1 MSAGYIQLAAIGQQ
15 DAYLT
20 GEPQVTY
27 FSGVY
32 KRHTPFVLEAYDIPF
47 NDQLITYGGTSI
59 CRIPPKGDLIRSLTL
74 KVDLPALENPGNDF
88 TWPTQP
94 SSINFPRLWFG
105 LADGSTVGPIS
116 AGTGFQY
123 YSTNSASLIA
133 WFSKSTLFG
142 PYATYSTSLSKFIFS
157 NSSVGLSNVIVS
169 ATAPPTSAL
178 SGVFWGFD
186 PVNYSSATSSNLIYN
201 AVSGV
206 VTPDFTLLE
215 AGWFQTA
222 GLPIDPYTGLYFN
235 LNQTISFSGLSFM
248 NFSGTTALGSYWT
261 SNGLLSITYKLSAGG
276 GIQFLSPGYYTIR
289 AGFNVDAGASIQS
302 MAYATSTTA
311 TAPLTPS
318 FSYVVDCVVSPDPS
332 TPLVIP
338 FIVTDATLYY
348 YFYATTNGSQILPG
362 TYFTVSRANDI
373 YQFSSNIALSG
384 TSLATLPFYGNTNP
398 SNSTIALNPDST
410 LNFTVNGEY
419 LITGTLSLNDPSYV
433 SNVVVGEGSNV
444 VYDYDLSLQGRNPT
458 YAFSIPVVA
467 DNTRNYYIKVSTT
480 GSLSNILSNSFLAV
494 NQIGV
499 LADTAPSFI
508 LPYNGVL
515 LQTTS
520 NLLTT
525 PLQLKSPYFSSNT
538 NPTAMINVNS
548 SGNLTF
554 SNAISYMMTGVFYTS
569 NAVTNVS
576 VASSDSTFTPQV
588 YPLALGLAPPY
599 TVSIPFVVANTA
611 ATYSISL
618 GINGATANVLDRTYV
633 SVVPL
638 ASNLYSPTTTTIFNY
653 YDSVGTYIIA
663 NADLKIGGQTIQ
675 SITGEYIEIW
685 NELNVPYENQP
696 GLQLMTGKYD
706 TGTSVAPPGRTY
718 YVNLPYYFYGNPELS
733 IPITAL
739 GRQDIEIWVTFRNFS
754 ELTDIVVANPTLTAT
769 IITEYVYLANPEID
783 WFQNHRLD
791 YVITQTQYQEF
802 DLIQGFKT
810 AVFELNFKGPVKEL
824 FFVIQPDGN
833 LPYDYSNNGLQSMGM
848 TFNGED
854 AFLTSCTDA
863 TYLGAIEPFK
873 HHINFFSS
881 PPGSTVP
888 GRQFFMYCFSTNPYA
903 TTSSGQINF
912 SRIRDVFATL
922 NISATFSP
930 PKQFRVVAM
939 SQNVLRVENGIAGL
953 MFD

>member
-47 NDQLITYGGTSI
+47 NDQVITYGGTSI

-94 SSINFPRLWFG
+94 TSVNFPRLWFG
-105 LADGSTVGPIS
+105 LANGNTVGPIS

-123 YSTNSASLIA
+123 YSTNSGSLNA
-133 WFSKSTLFG
+133 WFSQPTTFG
-142 PYATYSTSLSKFIFS
+142 FYATYSTSLNKFIFS

-186 PVNYSSATSSNLIYN
+186 PVNYSAITSSNLIYN

-206 VTPDFTLLE
+206 VTPDFTLQE
-215 AGWFQTA
+215 AGWVQTA
-222 GLPIDPYTGLYFN
+222 GLPIDPYTGLYFD
-235 LNQTISFSGLSFM
+235 LNQTISFSGLAFL
-248 NFSGTTALGSYWT
+248 NFSGATAFGSYWT
-261 SNGLLSITYKLSAGG
+261 ANGLLPITYKLSLSG

-289 AGFNVDAGASIQS
+289 AGFNVNTGASIQS
-302 MAYATSTTA
+302 MAYATSTLA
-311 TAPLTPS
+311 TQPLTPS
-318 FSYVVDCVVSPDPS
+318 FSYIVDCVVSPDPS

-338 FIVTDATLYY
+338 FIVTDPTLYY

-384 TSLATLPFYGNTNP
+384 TSLATLPLYGNTNP

-467 DNTRNYYIKVSTT
+467 DITRNYYIKVSTN

-494 NQIGV
+494 NQVGV
-499 LADTAPSFI
+499 LSDTAPSFI

-520 NLLTT
+520 NVLTT
-525 PLQLKSPYFSSNT
+525 PLQLNSPYFSSNT
-538 NPTAMINVNS
+538 NAVAMINVNS

-554 SNAISYMMTGVFYTS
+554 SNAISYMVTGVFYTS

-576 VASSDSTFTPQV
+576 VASSDSAFTPQV
-588 YPLALGLAPPY
+588 YPIALGLAPPY
-599 TVSIPFVVANTA
+599 TVSIPFVVSNTA

-618 GINGATANVLDRTYV
+618 GINGTTANVLNSTYV

-638 ASNLYSPTTTTIFNY
+638 SSNIYSPTTSTIFNY

-696 GLQLMTGKYD
+696 GLQIMTGKYD
-706 TGTSVAPPGRTY
+706 TGTSVPPPGRTY

-754 ELTDIVVANPTLTAT
+754 ELTDIVVENPSLTAT

-783 WFQNHRLD
+783 WFQSHRLD

-824 FFVIQPDGN
+824 FFVIQPVGN

-863 TYLGAIEPFK
+863 TYLGVIEPFK

-888 GRQFFMYCFSTNPYA
+888 GRQFFMYCFSTNPYG